1 MTDRQQ
7 SGPGSRQ
14 RVRYLGLIT
23 GLFALAILAAAFT
36 VAVVQVQS
44 GVAAYL
50 SGQTIWSRGQSKAVY
65 YLSEYARYGEPQ
77 MLAHARRW
85 YDIPLGDLHARKA
98 MEGTEPDYEA
108 AFDGFI
114 RGQIHPADIPRLIWL
129 FRLFSDAPYFRDAVS
144 AWQNSDRQILALG
157 DIADELEREWQAEN
171 RSVQSLQALRERLDI
186 ASARLDQRVKEF
198 RDAMTRL
205 ARLVPTL
212 LSLASVMFFIIFGVI
227 AITLTQRLTRAL
239 RSSESKF
246 RATFEQAG
254 VGIAQLAEDDRL
266 LEVNPAL
273 CDILRYSREEL
284 LELNYLQLV
293 HPEDREYWEGV
304 PGKVATV
311 SSARQTM
318 ELRMLCGDGETVWI
332 RLTLSRF
339 TEQSDSDASYLAV
352 LEDISESH
360 RLSVELSYQASHD
373 ELTGLINRR
382 AFESYLDEALN
393 HARKEDSVHALCF
406 IDLDQFKII
415 NDTSGHF
422 VGDYLLR
429 QVAEMLHQNLR
440 KGDVLARLGGDEF
453 ALILEYCEPD
463 KAIEVT
469 DKLRQNLIDS
479 RFVWEDRSFNIGCS
493 IGIVPVTSASVDT
506 DSLLRMAD
514 AACYLAKEEG
524 RNRIHLVDENDQ
536 ALVERH
542 EQMEW
547 VGRIRAAIDNDRLF
561 MDAQY
566 ITSLASAQHMR
577 YEVLVRMRD
586 EDGRVLPPGAFLP
599 AAERFEMA
607 HFIDRWVIEHVLMQL
622 DRHPEHLA
630 MLDAC
635 HINISG
641 RSFDHQDFLDF
652 VIDLFERYAV
662 PARKICFE
670 ITETAAVRSF
680 SDVRVFMERL
690 GRLGCTFALDDFGSG
705 LSSFGYLRQLPVEL
719 IKIDGSFV
727 RNIVTDETDRVMVN
741 AINDIGQSLD
751 KMVVAEFVENDNALK
766 LLREMGVHFAQ
777 GYAVHYPHNFM
788 EVIKG
793 TSARAG

>member
-7 SGPGSRQ
+7 PGPGSRQ

-36 VAVVQVQS
+36 VAVVQIQS

-77 MLAHARRW
+77 MLARARRW

-98 MEGTEPDYEA
+98 MEDTEPDYEA
-108 AFDGFI
+108 AFEGFI
-114 RGQIHPADIPRLIWL
+114 RGQIHPTDIPRLIWL

-144 AWQNSDRQILALG
+144 AWQNSDRQILVLG

-171 RSVQSLQALRERLDI
+171 RSVQSLQALREQLDI

-254 VGIAQLAEDDRL
+254 VGIAQLAEDGRL

-273 CDILRYSREEL
+273 CDILRYSRKEL

-293 HPEDREYWEGV
+293 HPEDRENWEAV
-304 PGKVATV
+304 PGTV
-311 SSARQTM
+311 VTESSARQAM
-318 ELRMLCGDGETVWI
+318 ELRMLCGDGETAWI
-332 RLTLSRF
+332 RLTLSCF
-339 TEQSDSDASYLAV
+339 TEQSDSGASYLAV

-382 AFESYLDEALN
+382 AFENYLDEALN
-393 HARKEDSVHALCF
+393 HARREGSVHALCF

-422 VGDYLLR
+422 VGDHLLR
-429 QVAEMLHQNLR
+429 QVAEMLRQNLR
-440 KGDVLARLGGDEF
+440 KGDVLARIGGDEF
-453 ALILEYCEPD
+453 ALILEYCEPE
-463 KAIEVT
+463 KAAEVT
-469 DKLRQNLIDS
+469 DKLRQDLIDS

-493 IGIVPVTSASVDT
+493 IGIVPVTAASVDT

-514 AACYLAKEEG
+514 AACYLAKERG

-547 VGRIRAAIDNDRLF
+547 VGRIRSAIDNDRLF

-566 ITSLASAQHMR
+566 ITPLASGQHMR

-622 DRHPEHLA
+622 DRHPDHLA

-777 GYAVHYPHNFM
+777 GYAVHYPHSFM